1 MDLKTRYMGLDLKNP
16 LIASASPLNAD
27 LGNVRRLEDAGVGS
41 VVLPSLFEEQIE
53 AEARRYDYLTSISAE
68 SSPEALSYF
77 PEPSGYK
84 VGPSQYLDL
93 IQRAR
98 AAVDIPVI
106 ASLNGTT
113 NEGWIAYAKL
123 IEQAGASGLELNIY
137 FIPTDLSMT
146 GRNVEQRYLD
156 ILRAVRATVSIPI
169 AIKLSPYFSSI
180 GYISRE
186 FVCAGADALVLF
198 NRFYQPDIDLVE
210 LRLLND
216 LQLSGRNEIRLPLL
230 WIAILSGRVGA
241 SLAAST
247 GVESSEQVVKYLL
260 AGADVVMTTSALLR
274 HGVRYVEKLLA
285 GIIAWL
291 SARNLQSLGQIRGL
305 LSQRQVRNPDSFER
319 ANYIKILQGYG
330 ALEHESHGGH

>member
-16 LIASASPLNAD
+16 LIASASPLSAD
-27 LGNVRRLEDAGVGS
+27 LGNIRRLEDAGVGS
-41 VVLPSLFEEQIE
+41 IVLPSLFEEQIE
-53 AEARRYDYLTSISAE
+53 AETRRYDYLTGIGAE
-68 SSPEALSYF
+68 SSPEAFSYF
-77 PEPSGYK
+77 PELGDDK

-98 AAVDIPVI
+98 AAVSIPVV

-113 NEGWIAYAKL
+113 DEGWITYAKL
-123 IEQAGASGLELNIY
+123 IEQAGASGLELNVY

-146 GRNVEQRYLD
+146 GRDVEQRYLD

-169 AIKLSPYFSSI
+169 AIKLSPYFSAI
-180 GYISRE
+180 GYMSRE
-186 FVCAGADALVLF
+186 FVRAGADALVLF

-216 LQLSGRNEIRLPLL
+216 LQLSERNEIRLPLL
-230 WIAILSGRVGA
+230 WIGVLSGRVGA

-247 GVESSEQVVKYLL
+247 GVDTSDQVLKYLL

-274 HGVRYVEKLLA
+274 HGVRYVEKLIAEIL
-285 GIIAWL
+285 AWL
-291 SARNLQSLGQIRGL
+291 SARDLQSIGQIRGL
-305 LSQRQVRNPDSFER
+305 LSRDHVHNPDAFER
-319 ANYIKILQGYG
+319 ANYMKILQGYRIPG
-330 ALEHESHGGH
+330 RE